1 MSLPAILPIPFRGC
15 PVPRYSHCWY
25 HRRRHPRH
33 PPRSHRL
40 QLKLLKNL
48 VPILIYQY
56 EGRSFCQEKY
66 CAHPMW
72 ADGCEACMCF
82 NNGNAA
88 WCDGLR
94 GHYYDKYFEEHGE
107 NPWGDTNVRNRKC
120 NTCRRHIS
128 CI

>member
-1 MSLPAILPIPFRGC
+1 
-15 PVPRYSHCWY
+15 
-25 HRRRHPRH
+25 
-33 PPRSHRL
+33 
-40 QLKLLKNL
+40 
-48 VPILIYQY
+48 
-56 EGRSFCQEKY
+56 
-66 CAHPMW
+66 MW

-120 NTCRRHIS
+120 NTDFRPDGSRCDANWQCEKEFTCTIVDLVHV
-128 CI
+128 CKK